1 MKKRDFG
8 GSLLMGVLRD
18 NHSDVF
24 MAKMN
29 YLNTETLSMVLEG
42 LEKLYQKSG
51 HSRQGMIPKFRKPVL
66 LSSELF

>member
-18 NHSDVF
+18 IHSNVF

-29 YLNTETLSMVLEG
+29 YSNTETLSMILEG
-42 LEKLYQKSG
+42 LQTLYRKSG
-51 HSRQGMIPKFRKPVL
+51 R
-66 LSSELF
+66 